1 MTDYTKLEQEVD
13 AQGDTIWDMASH
25 VWEFAELGYRE
36 LKSSAYESEVL
47 EKNGFKISDR
57 GIGGCETSWIATW
70 GSGSPVLGLLV
81 EFDALPGLG
90 NDTVPTKTPAKSGN
104 TSGHGCGHNL
114 IGSCSIGAAIAL
126 KNHMEKENIS
136 GTIRVFGCPPKRN

>member
-25 VWEFAELGYRE
+25 VWEFAELGYWE
-36 LKSSAYESEVL
+36 LKSSAYEAEVL

-70 GSGSPVLGLLV
+70 GNGSPVLGLLV

-90 NDTVPTKTPAKSGN
+90 NDTVPTKTPK
-104 TSGHGCGHNL
+104 L
-114 IGSCSIGAAIAL
+114 
-126 KNHMEKENIS
+126 
-136 GTIRVFGCPPKRN
+136 PPKALFSSMRASPSSCPENSGAFDRLSNKNA

>member
-1 MTDYTKLEQEVD
+1 MTDYSKIEQQVN
-13 AQGDTIWDMASH
+13 AQADVIWDMASH

-47 EKNGFKISDR
+47 EKYGFKTCDR
-57 GIGGCETSWIATW
+57 GIGGCETSWTATW

-90 NDTVPTKTPAKSGN
+90 NDTGTCRPV
-104 TSGHGCGHNL
+104 
-114 IGSCSIGAAIAL
+114 IAVSL
-126 KNHMEKENIS
+126 FS
-136 GTIRVFGCPPKRN
+136 DG